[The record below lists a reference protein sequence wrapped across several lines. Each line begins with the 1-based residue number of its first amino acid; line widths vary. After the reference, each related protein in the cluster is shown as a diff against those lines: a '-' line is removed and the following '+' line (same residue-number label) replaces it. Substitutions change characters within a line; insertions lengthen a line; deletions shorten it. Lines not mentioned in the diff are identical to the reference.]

1 MTLGQTIA
9 HLRKARNLSQDEL
22 ADLLGVSRQSV
33 SKWETDASVPELDK
47 LIRLSDMFGVTLD
60 ALIRGEEPEPA
71 PAPVTAPAE
80 APTIPAEPAF
90 PPRKIAG
97 TVLLC
102 MGFLCFLFLTCF
114 GDLLAG
120 LALASPFL
128 ICGGICFI
136 FRRRVGLWCGW
147 TLYLLLDLY
156 LAYATG
162 ISRSMILYSFVWTA
176 DMNFIR
182 LGMAWGITAIFVLLV
197 VCTLRSFR
205 NTVLPWNRR
214 SALTVALSG
223 GILVLLRVGDHLVN
237 RFVFGPLFQT
247 ALEYNAYRDYH
258 RLFQS
263 VKFTFSWLSIAALTV
278 LLCQVA
284 ALVRGRRR

>member
-9 HLRKARNLSQDEL
+9 QLRKEKKLSQDEL

-47 LIRLSDMFGVTLD
+47 LVRLSDMFGVTLD
-60 ALIRGEEPEPA
+60 ALIRGEESA
-71 PAPVTAPAE
+71 PALAQVAPVQAPAAPVE
-80 APTIPAEPAF
+80 AAF

-97 TVLLC
+97 TILFC
-102 MGFLCFLFLTCF
+102 MGFLCFLFCTFLGGIWT
-114 GDLLAG
+114 G

-147 TLYLLLDLY
+147 ALYLLLDLY

-162 ISRSMILYSFVWTA
+162 ISRSMILYSFAWTRE
-176 DMNFIR
+176 MNFIR
-182 LGMAWGITAIFVLLV
+182 LGTAWVITGIFVLLV
-197 VCTLRSFR
+197 ICTLRSFR
-205 NTVLPWNRR
+205 DTVLPWNRR
-214 SALTVALSG
+214 S
-223 GILVLLRVGDHLVN
+223 ILPLAVSAGVLLLLRLGEYLVN
-237 RFVFGPLFQT
+237 RFVFGPRFNA
-247 ALEYNAYRDYH
+247 ALEAGTYRDYH
-258 RLFQS
+258 LLFQS
-263 VKFTFSWLSIAALTV
+263 VNFTFSWLSIAALTV

-284 ALVRGRRR
+284 ALIRGRRK

>member
-9 HLRKARNLSQDEL
+9 QLRKEKKLSQDEL
-22 ADLLGVSRQSV
+22 ADLLGVSRQSI
-33 SKWETDASVPELDK
+33 SKWETDASIPELDK

-60 ALIRGEEPEPA
+60 ALIRGEES
-71 PAPVTAPAE
+71 
-80 APTIPAEPAF
+80 APTSAPTVPPQARTVPVEAAF

-114 GDLLAG
+114 GDLIAG
-120 LALASPFL
+120 LVLASPFL

-162 ISRSMILYSFVWTA
+162 ISRSMILHTLIWTA

-182 LGMAWGITAIFVLLV
+182 LGMAWGLAAILILLV
-197 VCTLRSFR
+197 VCTIRSFR

-214 SALTVALSG
+214 SAFAMVVSSG
-223 GILVLLRVGDHLVN
+223 IFVLLRVGEYLIN
-237 RFVFGPLFQT
+237 LLIFEPLFQT

-258 RLFQS
+258 LLFQS
-263 VKFTFSWLSIAALTV
+263 VSFILSWLSIAALTV
-278 LLCQVA
+278 LLCQLA
-284 ALVRGRRR
+284 ALIQGRRK

>member
-9 HLRKARNLSQDEL
+9 QLRKEKKLSQDEL

-47 LIRLSDMFGVTLD
+47 LVRLSDMFGVTLD
-60 ALIRGEEPEPA
+60 ALIRGEESA
-71 PAPVTAPAE
+71 PALAQVAPVQAPAAPVE
-80 APTIPAEPAF
+80 AAF

-97 TVLLC
+97 TILFC
-102 MGFLCFLFLTCF
+102 MGFLCFLFCTFLGGIWT
-114 GDLLAG
+114 G

-147 TLYLLLDLY
+147 ALYLLLDLY

-162 ISRSMILYSFVWTA
+162 ISRSMILYSFAWTRE
-176 DMNFIR
+176 MNFIR
-182 LGMAWGITAIFVLLV
+182 LGTAWVITGIFVLLV
-197 VCTLRSFR
+197 ICTLRSFR
-205 NTVLPWNRR
+205 DTVLPWNRR
-214 SALTVALSG
+214 S
-223 GILVLLRVGDHLVN
+223 ILPLAVSAGVLLLLRLGEYLVN
-237 RFVFGPLFQT
+237 RFVFEPRFNA
-247 ALEYNAYRDYH
+247 ALEAGTYRDYH
-258 RLFQS
+258 LLFQS
-263 VKFTFSWLSIAALTV
+263 VNFTFSWLSIAALTV

-284 ALVRGRRR
+284 ALIRGRRK

>member
-9 HLRKARNLSQDEL
+9 QLRKDKKLSQDEL

-47 LIRLSDMFGVTLD
+47 LIRLSDVFGVTLD
-60 ALIRGEEPEPA
+60 ALIRGEEVGTSAPTPA
-71 PAPVTAPAE
+71 PANTSTAPE
-80 APTIPAEPAF
+80 STVF

-97 TVLLC
+97 TILLC

-162 ISRSMILYSFVWTA
+162 ISRSLILHTFIWTA
-176 DMNFIR
+176 DMNFVR
-182 LGMAWGITAIFVLLV
+182 LGMAWGLTAIFILLV
-197 VCTLRSFR
+197 ICTLRSFR

-214 SALTVALSG
+214 SAITVALSG

-237 RFVFGPLFQT
+237 RFVFEPRFQT

-263 VKFTFSWLSIAALTV
+263 VNFTFSWLSIAALTV

-284 ALVRGRRR
+284 ALARGRRR

>member
-9 HLRKARNLSQDEL
+9 QLRKEKKLSQDEL
-22 ADLLGVSRQSV
+22 ADLLGVSRQSI
-33 SKWETDASVPELDK
+33 SKWETDASIPELDK

-60 ALIRGEEPEPA
+60 ALIRGEESA
-71 PAPVTAPAE
+71 QVAASTAPVQASAASVAAP
-80 APTIPAEPAF
+80 F

-102 MGFLCFLFLTCF
+102 MGFFCFLFLTCF
-114 GDLLAG
+114 GDLIAG
-120 LALASPFL
+120 LVLAAPFL

-162 ISRSMILYSFVWTA
+162 ISRSMILHTLIWTA

-182 LGMAWGITAIFVLLV
+182 LGVAWGLAAILILLV
-197 VCTLRSFR
+197 ICTIRSFR

-214 SALTVALSG
+214 SAFAMAVSG
-223 GILVLLRVGDHLVN
+223 GIFVLLRVGEYLIN
-237 RFVFGPLFQT
+237 LLIFEPLFQT
-247 ALEYNAYRDYH
+247 ALEYNVYRDYH
-258 RLFQS
+258 LLFQS
-263 VKFTFSWLSIAALTV
+263 VSFILSWLSIAALTV
-278 LLCQVA
+278 LLCQLA
-284 ALVRGRRR
+284 ALIRGRRR

>member
-9 HLRKARNLSQDEL
+9 QLRKDKKLSQDEL

-47 LIRLSDMFGVTLD
+47 LIRLSDVFDVTLD
-60 ALIRGEEPEPA
+60 ALIRGEEIGAAVPTPA
-71 PAPVTAPAE
+71 TANTPTAPE
-80 APTIPAEPAF
+80 STAF

-97 TVLLC
+97 TILLC

-136 FRRRVGLWCGW
+136 FRRWVGLWCGW

-162 ISRSMILYSFVWTA
+162 ISRSLILHTFIWTA
-176 DMNFIR
+176 DMNFVR
-182 LGMAWGITAIFVLLV
+182 LGMAWGLTAIFILLV
-197 VCTLRSFR
+197 ICTLRSFR

-223 GILVLLRVGDHLVN
+223 GILVLLRVGDYLVN
-237 RFVFGPLFQT
+237 RFVFEPRFQT

-263 VKFTFSWLSIAALTV
+263 VNFTFSWLSIAALTV